1 MEQKNLLFMIW
12 KNKNDTF
19 DDIIFE
25 DNEGEYKYNPD
36 KDKYEYYPDWLG
48 NVQSENDF
56 WETV

>member
-1 MEQKNLLFMIW
+1 MEQKNPLFMIW
-12 KNKNDTF
+12 KNKDDIF

-36 KDKYEYYPDWLG
+36 KDEYEYYPDWLG